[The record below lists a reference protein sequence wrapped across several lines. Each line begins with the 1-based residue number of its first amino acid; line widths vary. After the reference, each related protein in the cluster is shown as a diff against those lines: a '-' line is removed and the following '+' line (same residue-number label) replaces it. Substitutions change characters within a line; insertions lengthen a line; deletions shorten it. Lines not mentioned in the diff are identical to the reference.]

1 MTFRRSDMEIEKTL
15 QMNTLFA
22 FYGPLLTEKQQE
34 YMKLYYADDY
44 SLGEISEAFNVSRQA
59 IYDNVRR
66 SESILLNYEN
76 KLHLVSDFERRQLT
90 MQQVKKYIN
99 EKYENDS
106 QLIEMIEDVVSE
118 PKREGN

>member
-1 MTFRRSDMEIEKTL
+1 MEIEKTL